1 MQNNKGIFSL
11 LGRLEISALVVVVT
25 SLDFTDRG
33 ILKCVG
39 RSRSNSPEE
48 YEDHNFGQS
57 SSSLKKLSL
66 NSRISH
72 RLVRTDFFREVVYHN
87 NLIVVSHQKYLENV
101 TLTKNIILRCQ
112 KMFCLRTIL
121 TSQLKHEK

>member
-1 MQNNKGIFSL
+1 M
-11 LGRLEISALVVVVT
+11 VVVT
-25 SLDFTDRG
+25 SLDFTDRS

-48 YEDHNFGQS
+48 YEDHNVGQS

-66 NSRISH
+66 NSSISH
-72 RLVRTDFFREVVYHN
+72 RPVRTDFLREVVYHN
-87 NLIVVSHQKYLENV
+87 NLIAVSHQKYLENV

-112 KMFCLRTIL
+112 KMFCPRIIQTP
-121 TSQLKHEK
+121 QLKHKK